1 MLDTRA
7 NAVNVFLVHGKF
19 VFLRILFLVFSSSGT
34 NWHMHK
40 SYTIWFI
47 DNSYLLIQ
55 KIFGKSKTIEGLRL
69 LINVQ
74 LPCEESVMNITLK
87 NPSTMTLFLR
97 HSSPQL
103 ETVNIMTFTH
113 RCSSIEL
120 CNNGFIYY
128 NIVLSLAFFITVM
141 LGRFL
146 YATECN
152 RNSFLFTV
160 DELSSAIIYQ
170 HLFMECQCS
179 WAFELSMGF
188 GTCK

>member
-1 MLDTRA
+1 MLDTRS

-19 VFLRILFLVFSSSGT
+19 VFLRILFLVFCSSGT
-34 NWHMHK
+34 NCHMHK

-55 KIFGKSKTIEGLRL
+55 KIFGKCKTIEGLRL

-128 NIVLSLAFFITVM
+128 NIVLSLAFF
-141 LGRFL
+141 
-146 YATECN
+146 YN
-152 RNSFLFTV
+152 RNAWEIPLCYWVQQKFISFYCWWIVQCNNIPTF
-160 DELSSAIIYQ
+160 IYGMPM
-170 HLFMECQCS
+170 FMS
-179 WAFELSMGF
+179 IWVVYGF
-188 GTCK
+188 WYL

>member
-1 MLDTRA
+1 MLDTRS

-19 VFLRILFLVFSSSGT
+19 VFLRILFLVFCSSGT

-55 KIFGKSKTIEGLRL
+55 KIFGKYKTIEGLRL

-120 CNNGFIYY
+120 CNNEFIYY
-128 NIVLSLAFFITVM
+128 NIVLSLAFFFITVM

-146 YATECN
+146 YATECKKFI
-152 RNSFLFTV
+152 SFYCWWIVQCNNIPTF
-160 DELSSAIIYQ
+160 IYGMPM
-170 HLFMECQCS
+170 FMS
-179 WAFELSMGF
+179 IWVVYGF
-188 GTCK
+188 WYL